1 MRYTGNETVLLNETF
16 VSLQG
21 ESVRMG
27 LPTTFFRL
35 TGCPMR
41 CRYCDT
47 QFAYDEGKPVTIAEL
62 VEEAVRNGVHHVTV
76 TGGEPLAQ
84 LHAPE
89 LLTALCDV
97 GFDVSIE
104 TGGACSLELVDTRV
118 MIVLDIK
125 TPDSGEMERNLPANL
140 AYLKPEDQIKF
151 VLMSRED
158 YEWAARRLRE
168 DPLLGRCDVLFSP
181 AIGWLEPTALAE
193 WIVSDRLDVR
203 FQMQLHK
210 WLWPFEERGR

>member
-1 MRYTGNETVLLNETF
+1 MQYTGNETVLLNETF

-35 TGCPMR
+35 MGCPLR

-47 QFAYDEGKPVTIAEL
+47 RFAYDEGRPVTINEL
-62 VEEAVRNGVHHVTV
+62 VQLAQANGVLQVSV

-84 LHAPE
+84 LHTPE
-89 LLTALCDV
+89 LLSALCDA
-97 GFDVSIE
+97 GFEVSLE
-104 TGGACSLELVDTRV
+104 TGGACPLDPVDPRV

-125 TPDSGEMERNLPANL
+125 TPDSGEVGKNLPANL
-140 AYLKPEDQIKF
+140 ICLKPSDQIKF
-151 VLMSRED
+151 VLMSRDD
-158 YEWAARRLRE
+158 YDWACRRLRE

-181 AIGWLEPTALAE
+181 AVGWLEPTSLAD
-193 WIVSDRLDVR
+193 WIVADRLDVR